1 MNILA
6 QPTRKFLFLLLIVVP
21 SINCTNT
28 KTTEVDV
35 GKKRT
40 RTVVV
45 ENQAEYVKQTV
56 VSMWDAIEKGDMD
69 RYASYIHPDFTQFGE
84 TAKVL
89 RVGKE
94 SEVKAIREW
103 VEEPTK
109 VHTEMKD
116 PRVTVRGDTAWITYY
131 WSDSGTSKG
140 VPFATKGKSTRIFVL
155 ENGKWLCIHGHYT
168 LLND

>member
-1 MNILA
+1 
-6 QPTRKFLFLLLIVVP
+6 LIVVP